1 MICARLGGSSPHAPG
16 FALAAA
22 GILAV
27 GIGANAATFSIIN
40 GLLLRPL
47 PYPDSEAIVSVG
59 QAPLGSPG
67 PADLSPADLR
77 RLREEARSFA
87 ELAAWSPRPVV
98 WDGPDGRVT
107 LFGTAVTPSLFPLL
121 RATPRLGRIF
131 TEGEAVEVAQR
142 VVLLSHGAWT
152 SRFGSNPDVVGAPI
166 VLDDEP
172 HTVLGVLPDGF
183 EFPFPGTD
191 IWTPLVV
198 PPYEPETTSFAGS
211 IVIRTAFT
219 GIGRLRDG
227 VSPAQAETEVR
238 TILERAGPEGPR
250 PPGFDFETQ
259 VMSLREE
266 RGRPFQPALL
276 MLAAAT
282 GLVLLMAC
290 ANVAGLLLA
299 RGIVRQRELAVRAA
313 LGAGRGR
320 IVRQLL
326 TESVVLGVAGGA
338 AGLAVAVGIARAV
351 PALVPRNVP
360 GLAEVGVD
368 GTVLAF
374 TAAVSVVA
382 GLLFGTAPA
391 LAWSRVDPA
400 RTLNEAGASAGG
412 FGRLRANRGQAVLA
426 VTQVALALVLLTGA
440 GLLLR
445 SFVSLVTLDLGF
457 EPTNVVVARIMDPAS
472 TRLFTRGGRI
482 ESDEV
487 EAMNA
492 AARSAAETLLARL
505 ERIAILPGVDAVALS
520 SSMPL
525 DRMGSSRWFTVV
537 GRPALANPRERLEAR
552 ILDVSPDYAD
562 VVRLRLQAGRFF
574 TDRDRTG
581 GPRVAV
587 VSESFARAAFGGE
600 PAVGQRLVTAFPFPG
615 FGGRRDGPRGEGTGD
630 EPWEVIGVVADVTS
644 PFRGESFGPAD
655 AGDVYLSMLQPDLDG
670 MPAFGNL
677 PVVAVRAAGDPLAV
691 VPFLQEALADVRPGA
706 QVNATALETILSAQA
721 AQPRFYALCASI
733 FGSVALLLAAFGLY
747 GVLGYTVSQRRRE
760 IGVRMALGARRG
772 QVVRL
777 VVGQGG
783 ALVTAGI
790 VLGLLAAAAAS
801 RIVESVLFGVTPAD
815 PLTFTAVTAVL
826 LGVALLACWF
836 PARRAARI
844 DPMDVLREA

>member
-1 MICARLGGSSPHAPG
+1 MERLLLDFRQAGRQLAARPG
-16 FALAAA
+16 FALAAVV
-22 GILAV
+22 ILAV
-27 GIGANAATFSIIN
+27 GIGANAATFSIVN

-67 PADLSPADLR
+67 PAILETNELR
-77 RLREEARSFA
+77 RLWEEARSFE
-87 ELAAWSPRPVV
+87 ELAAFSPSAFV
-98 WDGPDGRVT
+98 WDGPDGPVT

-121 RATPRLGRIF
+121 RAMPRLGRLF
-131 TEGEAVEVAQR
+131 TEAEAVEGAHQF
-142 VVLLSHGAWT
+142 VLLSHGAWT
-152 SRFGSNPDVVGAPI
+152 RRFASDPDVIGAPI
-166 VLDDEP
+166 VLNDEP

-183 EFPFPGTD
+183 ESSFYGTEV
-191 IWTPLVV
+191 WTPLVV
-198 PPYEPETTSFAGS
+198 PPYEPETIVDGS
-211 IVIRTAFT
+211 LVIMSAFT
-219 GIGRLRDG
+219 GVGRLRDG

-238 TILERAGPEGPR
+238 TILERGSER
-250 PPGFDFETQ
+250 PLPTSLDFETR

-266 RGRPFQPALL
+266 RGRPFRPALL

-299 RGIVRQRELAVRAA
+299 RGVVRQRELAVRGA

-338 AGLAVAVGIARAV
+338 AGLAVAVGIVRAAPV
-351 PALVPRNVP
+351 LMPRNVP

-368 GTVLAF
+368 GAMLAF
-374 TAAVSVVA
+374 TAAVSVVS

-391 LAWSRVDPA
+391 LAWSRVDLA

-412 FGRLRANRGQAVLA
+412 FGRLRANRGQAALA
-426 VTQVALALVLLTGA
+426 VTQVVLALVLLTGA

-457 EPTNVVVARIMDPAS
+457 EPANVVVARIMDPAS

-492 AARSAAETLLARL
+492 AARSATETLLARL

-525 DRMGSSRWFTVV
+525 NRTGSVRPFTVA
-537 GRPALANPRERLEAR
+537 GRPAPADPRERLEAR
-552 ILDVSPDYAD
+552 ILEVSPDYAD
-562 VVRLRLQAGRFF
+562 VVRLHLQAGRFF

-581 GPRVAV
+581 SPRVAV

-600 PAVGQRLVTAFPFPG
+600 PAVGQRLVSALPFPG
-615 FGGRRDGPRGEGTGD
+615 FWGRRDRPGGEGSGN

-655 AGDVYLSMLQPDLDG
+655 AGDVYLSMLQPDQDG
-670 MPAFGNL
+670 MPSFGSL
-677 PVVAVRAAGDPLAV
+677 PVVAVRTAGDPLAV
-691 VPFLQEALADVRPGA
+691 IPFLQEALADVSPGA
-706 QVNATALETILSAQA
+706 QVNAMALETILSATA

-733 FGSVALLLAAFGLY
+733 FGGVALLLAAFGLY
-747 GVLGYTVSQRRRE
+747 GGNGKLKRDP
-760 IGVRMALGARRG
+760 RG
-772 QVVRL
+772 NVKR
-777 VVGQGG
+777 
-783 ALVTAGI
+783 
-790 VLGLLAAAAAS
+790 
-801 RIVESVLFGVTPAD
+801 D
-815 PLTFTAVTAVL
+815 P
-826 LGVALLACWF
+826 
-836 PARRAARI
+836 
-844 DPMDVLREA
+844 